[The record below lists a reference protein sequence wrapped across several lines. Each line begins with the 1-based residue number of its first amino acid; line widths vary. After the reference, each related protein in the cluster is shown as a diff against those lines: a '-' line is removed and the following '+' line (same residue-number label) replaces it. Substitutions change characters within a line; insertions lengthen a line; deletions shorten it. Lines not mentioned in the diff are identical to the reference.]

1 MGCGVISGVGVT
13 TMDGEA
19 AKLGLALSVLAT
31 WRIRLIQMEGIDL
44 TPSLHWGTPV
54 VDQEP
59 AYDRGPVLV
68 TLAYQ
73 VNPAHLSEFLRL
85 MERQRVAR
93 QRDGAFYWQLFQD
106 AAASDRYLETFLAES
121 WLEHLRH
128 HERVTQADR
137 LLQDKIGQCLVGESP
152 AVVTHY
158 LAVTEARDQEASEN

>member
-1 MGCGVISGVGVT
+1 MEEGV
-13 TMDGEA
+13 D
-19 AKLGLALSVLAT
+19 LA
-31 WRIRLIQMEGIDL
+31 
-44 TPSLHWGTPV
+44 PSQHWGPPA

-73 VNPAHLSEFLRL
+73 VNPARLPEFLRL

-106 AAASDRYLETFLAES
+106 AAAGDRYLETFLAES

-137 LLQDKIGQCLVGESP
+137 LLQDEIGQCLVAESP

-158 LAVTEARDQEASEN
+158 LAVTEARGLGASE